1 MLVFQPNY
9 FSVVLV
15 LVCWISCP
23 FAIVDTSLFASQLMF
38 SFHLKH
44 FVFQPLQLLCSFSF
58 WLRFCLIFFSCFPA
72 CSSISSI
79 LFFSCHSL
87 SVSFT
92 FTLLLLLRHV
102 MKCVHLF
109 NSICWKGLT
118 LSIPSESGPGVS
130 FSRRKS
136 YNTYPLGFS
145 SLSLLLCKVLMG
157 RSLVFQTRILRR
169 VLKQSIVF
177 LLRKRKKICFIFILD
192 SQWCVSY
199 VLTRKLIRLA

>member
-1 MLVFQPNY
+1 MKMDCPLHSLNAGPTSRMLVFQPNY

-44 FVFQPLQLLCSFSF
+44 FVFQPLQPLCSFSF
-58 WLRFCLIFFSCFPA
+58 WLFFCLILFSCFPA

-79 LFFSCHSL
+79 LFFFCHSL

-92 FTLLLLLRHV
+92 FSLLLLLRHV

-118 LSIPSESGPGVS
+118 LSIPSESG
-130 FSRRKS
+130 
-136 YNTYPLGFS
+136 
-145 SLSLLLCKVLMG
+145 
-157 RSLVFQTRILRR
+157 VFQ
-169 VLKQSIVF
+169 S
-177 LLRKRKKICFIFILD
+177 KKIP
-192 SQWCVSY
+192 QY
-199 VLTRKLIRLA
+199 VPTWFF